1 MRSIEYLGCSRE
13 YLIEYFKKKMD
24 NWNLTQAIEM
34 TWDNI
39 HIDHIKPVS
48 SFNLN
53 DEEEFLSCCNY
64 TNLQPLIAVDN
75 LEKSD
80 KWNDSSNEFWLNN
93 IKDNDDYADIYIPYL
108 KMSNASNVVKRVHN

>member
-1 MRSIEYLGCSRE
+1 LTKTKPSIEYLGCSCE
-13 YLIEYFKKKMD
+13 YFIEYFKKKID
-24 NWNLTQAIEM
+24 TWNMTQDTEM

-64 TNLQPLIAVDN
+64 TNLQPLIAVNN

-80 KWNDSSNEFWLNN
+80 KWNDTCDKFWLSN
-93 IKDNDDYADIYIPYL
+93 IKDNDNYTDIFIP
-108 KMSNASNVVKRVHN
+108 